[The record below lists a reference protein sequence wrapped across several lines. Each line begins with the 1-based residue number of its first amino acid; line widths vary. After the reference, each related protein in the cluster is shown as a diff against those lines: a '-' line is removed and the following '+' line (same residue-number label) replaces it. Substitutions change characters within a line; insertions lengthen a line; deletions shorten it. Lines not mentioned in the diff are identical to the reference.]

1 MRRQQ
6 TSIIQWLRLNL
17 KLFVVLSI
25 LVSVVEDS
33 AAVAIDIDVV
43 VVVAFDQMDAAALL
57 HDRQDLLYRF

>member
-43 VVVAFDQMDAAALL
+43 VAFDQMDAAALL